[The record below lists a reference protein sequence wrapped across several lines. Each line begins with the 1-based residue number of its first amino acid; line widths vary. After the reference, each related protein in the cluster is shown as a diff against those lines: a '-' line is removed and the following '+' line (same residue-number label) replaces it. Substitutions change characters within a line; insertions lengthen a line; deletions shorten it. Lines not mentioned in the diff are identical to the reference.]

1 MTNEEIAV
9 RLDGHEHEIGS
20 LKHRMDDVEKDQKAL
35 NDLTAS
41 VRELAA
47 DQGNM
52 KEDIREIKTD
62 VKGLTSIPGKRWN
75 SLVDKLL
82 AAVYGKAADIYL
94 ALGDEDSA
102 IAILEQGLQLTG
114 RLFMRIRRIDSRHPF
129 RLGRSGDIFRQI
141 AHRNE
146 GVEAGLGDEAA
157 NGFMFPFRP
166 VPQFTH
172 AAEDGNLASLGQ
184 QVQRADGLCHG
195 RRIGVICI
203 VDESIRPDMQQFL
216 THSHSAV

>member
-35 NDLTAS
+35 NELTAS

-62 VKGLTSIPGKRWN
+62 VKGLTSIPGKRWE

-82 AAVYGKAADIYL
+82 AAAAGAVIAWL
-94 ALGDEDSA
+94 A
-102 IAILEQGLQLTG
+102 
-114 RLFMRIRRIDSRHPF
+114 
-129 RLGRSGDIFRQI
+129 
-141 AHRNE
+141 
-146 GVEAGLGDEAA
+146 AGAPG
-157 NGFMFPFRP
+157 
-166 VPQFTH
+166 
-172 AAEDGNLASLGQ
+172 S
-184 QVQRADGLCHG
+184 
-195 RRIGVICI
+195 
-203 VDESIRPDMQQFL
+203 
-216 THSHSAV
+216 

>member
-35 NDLTAS
+35 NELTAS

-62 VKGLTSIPGKRWN
+62 VKGLTSIPGKRWE

-82 AAVYGKAADIYL
+82 FAVAGAVL
-94 ALGDEDSA
+94 AWMASGGP
-102 IAILEQGLQLTG
+102 GL
-114 RLFMRIRRIDSRHPF
+114 
-129 RLGRSGDIFRQI
+129 
-141 AHRNE
+141 
-146 GVEAGLGDEAA
+146 
-157 NGFMFPFRP
+157 
-166 VPQFTH
+166 
-172 AAEDGNLASLGQ
+172 
-184 QVQRADGLCHG
+184 
-195 RRIGVICI
+195 
-203 VDESIRPDMQQFL
+203 
-216 THSHSAV
+216 

>member
-35 NDLTAS
+35 NELTAS

-62 VKGLTSIPGKRWN
+62 VKGLTAVPGKRWN

-82 AAVYGKAADIYL
+82 AAAAG
-94 ALGDEDSA
+94 AV
-102 IAILEQGLQLTG
+102 IAW
-114 RLFMRIRRIDSRHPF
+114 
-129 RLGRSGDIFRQI
+129 
-141 AHRNE
+141 
-146 GVEAGLGDEAA
+146 
-157 NGFMFPFRP
+157 
-166 VPQFTH
+166 
-172 AAEDGNLASLGQ
+172 LASG
-184 QVQRADGLCHG
+184 APG
-195 RRIGVICI
+195 
-203 VDESIRPDMQQFL
+203 
-216 THSHSAV
+216 A

>member
-35 NDLTAS
+35 NELTAS

-62 VKGLTSIPGKRWN
+62 VKGLTSIPGKRWE

-82 AAVYGKAADIYL
+82 FAVAGAVL
-94 ALGDEDSA
+94 AW
-102 IAILEQGLQLTG
+102 
-114 RLFMRIRRIDSRHPF
+114 
-129 RLGRSGDIFRQI
+129 
-141 AHRNE
+141 
-146 GVEAGLGDEAA
+146 
-157 NGFMFPFRP
+157 
-166 VPQFTH
+166 
-172 AAEDGNLASLGQ
+172 LASGGP
-184 QVQRADGLCHG
+184 GL
-195 RRIGVICI
+195 
-203 VDESIRPDMQQFL
+203 
-216 THSHSAV
+216 

>member
-35 NDLTAS
+35 NELTVS

-62 VKGLTSIPGKRWN
+62 VKGLTSIPGKRWE

-82 AAVYGKAADIYL
+82 FAVAGAVLAWLAAGAPGA
-94 ALGDEDSA
+94 
-102 IAILEQGLQLTG
+102 
-114 RLFMRIRRIDSRHPF
+114 
-129 RLGRSGDIFRQI
+129 
-141 AHRNE
+141 
-146 GVEAGLGDEAA
+146 
-157 NGFMFPFRP
+157 
-166 VPQFTH
+166 
-172 AAEDGNLASLGQ
+172 
-184 QVQRADGLCHG
+184 
-195 RRIGVICI
+195 
-203 VDESIRPDMQQFL
+203 
-216 THSHSAV
+216 

>member
-35 NDLTAS
+35 NELTAS

-62 VKGLTSIPGKRWN
+62 VRGLTSIPGKRWE

-82 AAVYGKAADIYL
+82 FAVAGAVLAWLAAG
-94 ALGDEDSA
+94 GP
-102 IAILEQGLQLTG
+102 GL
-114 RLFMRIRRIDSRHPF
+114 
-129 RLGRSGDIFRQI
+129 
-141 AHRNE
+141 
-146 GVEAGLGDEAA
+146 
-157 NGFMFPFRP
+157 
-166 VPQFTH
+166 
-172 AAEDGNLASLGQ
+172 
-184 QVQRADGLCHG
+184 
-195 RRIGVICI
+195 
-203 VDESIRPDMQQFL
+203 
-216 THSHSAV
+216 

>member
-35 NDLTAS
+35 NELTAS

-62 VKGLTSIPGKRWN
+62 VKGLTSIPGKRWE

-82 AAVYGKAADIYL
+82 FAVAGAVL
-94 ALGDEDSA
+94 AWL
-102 IAILEQGLQLTG
+102 
-114 RLFMRIRRIDSRHPF
+114 
-129 RLGRSGDIFRQI
+129 
-141 AHRNE
+141 
-146 GVEAGLGDEAA
+146 
-157 NGFMFPFRP
+157 
-166 VPQFTH
+166 
-172 AAEDGNLASLGQ
+172 
-184 QVQRADGLCHG
+184 ADGAPG
-195 RRIGVICI
+195 
-203 VDESIRPDMQQFL
+203 
-216 THSHSAV
+216 A